1 MSPCEFSVLCTRWL
15 VLGLIAV
22 LFGACGNAR
31 TTPHMVGTD
40 SAGLQPTIKDKD
52 AVLVGIAGDVD
63 VGRYKGI
70 VVDRFTV
77 ADPGL
82 DNETDKQLADTASRY
97 LQEEFVR
104 HLRDSGLF
112 ATVVAPPDVGPLTG
126 TTLKLT
132 GSIEEVQG
140 GSRHLRYWIGFGAGR
155 TKVEI
160 HTRLLDAET
169 GRPVVVTAV
178 RRLNALSEGRPADYG
193 RSNEDLL
200 KDALRGSAEDY
211 VRFLV
216 RLVRGQ
222 APQMSF
228 ATISRMV
235 AARLASGG

>member
-1 MSPCEFSVLCTRWL
+1 MSQCEFSVLSTRLL
-15 VLGLIAV
+15 VLCLTAV
-22 LFGACGNAR
+22 LSGACGNVR
-31 TTPHMVGTD
+31 TTPRTVSTD

-52 AVLVGIAGDVD
+52 ALRVGVAGDVD
-63 VGRYKGI
+63 VGRYRGI

-82 DNETDKQLADTASRY
+82 DGEAAKQLADTASRY

-104 HLRDSGLF
+104 HLTESGLF
-112 ATVVAPPDVGPLTG
+112 ATVVAPPDVGPITG

-132 GSIEEVQG
+132 GSIAEVQG

-155 TKVEI
+155 SKVEI

-169 GRPVVVTAV
+169 GKPVVVTAV
-178 RRLNALSEGRPADYG
+178 RRLHALSEDRPADYG

-200 KDALRGSAEDY
+200 KDALRDSAEDY

-216 RLVRGQ
+216 RLARGQ
-222 APQMSF
+222 APR
-228 ATISRMV
+228 T
-235 AARLASGG
+235 